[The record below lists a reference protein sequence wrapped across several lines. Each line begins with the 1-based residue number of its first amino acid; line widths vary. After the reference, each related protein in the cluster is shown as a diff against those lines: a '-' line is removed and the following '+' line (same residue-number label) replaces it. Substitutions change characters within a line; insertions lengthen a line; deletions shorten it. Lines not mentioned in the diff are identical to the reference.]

1 MEDRL
6 NGVPGRDY
14 DDKSV
19 VFDRGDNFRCEKND
33 VFTVKIEDIGNDGEG
48 IGKVNGYTLFVKD
61 AVIGD
66 RVRCKIMK
74 AKKHYAYG
82 KLEEILV
89 PSPVVQVSQAVRR
102 LPDTGNGLSSP
113 A

>member
-19 VFDRGDNFRCEKND
+19 VFDRRDNFRCEKND

-48 IGKVNGYTLFVKD
+48 IG
-61 AVIGD
+61 
-66 RVRCKIMK
+66 
-74 AKKHYAYG
+74 
-82 KLEEILV
+82 
-89 PSPVVQVSQAVRR
+89 
-102 LPDTGNGLSSP
+102 
-113 A
+113 